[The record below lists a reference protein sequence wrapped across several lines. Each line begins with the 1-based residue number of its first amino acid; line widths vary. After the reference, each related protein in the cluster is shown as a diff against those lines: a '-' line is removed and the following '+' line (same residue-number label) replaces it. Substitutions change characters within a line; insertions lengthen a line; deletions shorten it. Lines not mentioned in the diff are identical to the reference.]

1 MARSEVSFLAMR
13 VLIDGIPFDPKEASI
28 SVFDHG
34 LLRGDG
40 CFEALRSYS
49 GTAFALNEHLDRLHN
64 SARLLGI
71 ELPPRSWM
79 ESWIAE
85 VAADGGD
92 CTVRIV
98 ATRGGVE
105 QPVPSRVIVLSEP
118 IPALPESF
126 AVMPLSAPWHPDGG
140 PSELTGAKTISY
152 AQNMAARR
160 AAQSAG
166 FDDALLVGTSGR
178 ILEGPTFCV
187 AWVVDSVVETPS
199 LDLGVLASITRQMTL
214 QQAAEAGIQVREG
227 HFEFP
232 RIEDAQEVMAMSTVR
247 EIRPIVRVGGS
258 QFEPGPITRELGERY
273 RRLVASLSVA
283 N

>member
-1 MARSEVSFLAMR
+1 MR
-13 VLIDGIPFDPKEASI
+13 VLINGIPFDPSEASI

-40 CFEALRSYS
+40 CFEALRSYA
-49 GTAFALNEHLDRLHN
+49 GTPFALNEHLDRLHN

-105 QPVPSRVIVLSEP
+105 QPVPSRVIVLSEA
-118 IPALPESF
+118 IPLLPDTL
-126 AVMPLSAPWHPDGG
+126 AVMPLSAPWHSDGG
-140 PSELTGAKTISY
+140 TSELSGAKTISY

-199 LDLGVLASITRQMTL
+199 LDLGILASITRQTTL
-214 QQAAEAGIQVREG
+214 WQATEAGIEVREG
-227 HFEFP
+227 HFDLS
-232 RIEDAQEVMAMSTVR
+232 RVEDADEVMAMSTVR

-258 QFEPGPITRELGERY
+258 QFEPGPITQELTERY
-273 RRLVASLSVA
+273 RSLVASLSVA
-283 N
+283 D